1 MNLRFALTLFLLQ
14 LAFPVLADK
23 PLAPDSIPGTTRVNA
38 ERALELILADP
49 KMAIIDSRHAEEFAK
64 GHIEG
69 AINLLD
75 NDTSAK
81 TLAKYVANKNAP
93 MLLYCNGERCMRS
106 SHAAKIAVSE
116 GYKKIYWFRGGWAEW
131 IEKKMPITQ

>member
-1 MNLRFALTLFLLQ
+1 MKLKVALTLFLLH
-14 LAFPVLADK
+14 LAFPALADK
-23 PLAPDSIPGTTRVNA
+23 PLAPDSVPGATLVSA
-38 ERALELILADP
+38 EQALEIILANP
-49 KMAIIDSRHAEEFAK
+49 RMAIIDSRHAEEYLK

-81 TLAKYVANKNAP
+81 TLASHIRNKNAP
-93 MLLYCNGERCMRS
+93 MLLYCNGDRCMRS
-106 SHAAKIAVSE
+106 SNAATIAVNA

-131 IEKKMPITQ
+131 IEKKMPIEK